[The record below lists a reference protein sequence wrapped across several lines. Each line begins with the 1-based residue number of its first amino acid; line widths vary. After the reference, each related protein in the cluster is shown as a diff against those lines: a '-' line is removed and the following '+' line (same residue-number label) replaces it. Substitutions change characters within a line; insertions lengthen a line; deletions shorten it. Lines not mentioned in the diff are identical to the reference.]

1 MNHFLIGA
9 ATSAH
14 QVEGNNVNAD
24 CWIMENA
31 PGTMWKEPSGAGVD
45 HYNRFREDIDYL
57 AAEGLNAYRFTI
69 EWARIQPEEGMFDE
83 SAFLHYQDVIEYCIK
98 KGITPIVTLHHF
110 STPAWVIKKGGWKS
124 EAIITYFADY
134 CRAVIKRLGDKL
146 KYICTINEAN
156 MGLQMMKIAQQYADN
171 TQAGE
176 ADNSIQIG
184 MNMKEIMK
192 NMEIY
197 QKAVS
202 ETFGR
207 ADINSFLDMRTAEE
221 EILVMRA
228 HEAARKAIKE
238 EKPELKVGVTLSLF
252 DYQVKSGGEELA
264 EKFWQEDF
272 GIYFP
277 YMQEDDFIGVQNYT
291 RKIIGPEGPV
301 VPENARLTEAG
312 YEFYP
317 QAVANVV
324 RRVASLWQKE
334 IIVTENGISTSDDK
348 NRAEF
353 ISIALQ
359 GIRECIQDGIPII
372 GYCHWSLL
380 DNFEWQMGYGQKFG
394 LISVDRTTM
403 ERTVK
408 PSLHVLGKELELCFG
423 I

>member
-156 MGLQMMKIAQQYADN
+156 MG
-171 TQAGE
+171 
-176 ADNSIQIG
+176 
-184 MNMKEIMK
+184 
-192 NMEIY
+192 
-197 QKAVS
+197 
-202 ETFGR
+202 
-207 ADINSFLDMRTAEE
+207 
-221 EILVMRA
+221 
-228 HEAARKAIKE
+228 
-238 EKPELKVGVTLSLF
+238 
-252 DYQVKSGGEELA
+252 
-264 EKFWQEDF
+264 
-272 GIYFP
+272 
-277 YMQEDDFIGVQNYT
+277 
-291 RKIIGPEGPV
+291 
-301 VPENARLTEAG
+301 
-312 YEFYP
+312 
-317 QAVANVV
+317 
-324 RRVASLWQKE
+324 
-334 IIVTENGISTSDDK
+334 
-348 NRAEF
+348 
-353 ISIALQ
+353 
-359 GIRECIQDGIPII
+359 
-372 GYCHWSLL
+372 
-380 DNFEWQMGYGQKFG
+380 
-394 LISVDRTTM
+394 
-403 ERTVK
+403 
-408 PSLHVLGKELELCFG
+408 
-423 I
+423 